1 MLIKCN
7 ECKHDVS
14 DQARAC
20 PHCGAPIAQPFA
32 NAKKQLIE
40 YYGRIQL
47 PDGFQRVWYGRILP
61 LLQYILGLVVLV
73 SIVVGLYSFVQLI
86 ISGGD
91 DEDSLVRLI
100 YCICIIAIIWLVGY
114 FAPKRKLNP
123 HMPMEDYLDVAL
135 DHIREKQSHYP
146 GRTRIYNKVT
156 IPDCEP
162 TTSEHVH
169 RIMMDEI
176 IIKNA
181 LLAWEGKSP
190 SIPELVNGFIYERDV
205 APYVDYLLL
214 EKTASYPLKASDGV
228 DLKYMLQMLLE
239 PLREYEELMNELTD
253 KQLKDGEYIRRI
265 TKIIY
270 SPQ

>member
-1 MLIKCN
+1 
-7 ECKHDVS
+7 
-14 DQARAC
+14 
-20 PHCGAPIAQPFA
+20 
-32 NAKKQLIE
+32 
-40 YYGRIQL
+40 
-47 PDGFQRVWYGRILP
+47 
-61 LLQYILGLVVLV
+61 
-73 SIVVGLYSFVQLI
+73 
-86 ISGGD
+86 
-91 DEDSLVRLI
+91 
-100 YCICIIAIIWLVGY
+100 
-114 FAPKRKLNP
+114 
-123 HMPMEDYLDVAL
+123 
-135 DHIREKQSHYP
+135 
-146 GRTRIYNKVT
+146 
-156 IPDCEP
+156 
-162 TTSEHVH
+162 
-169 RIMMDEI
+169 MMDEI